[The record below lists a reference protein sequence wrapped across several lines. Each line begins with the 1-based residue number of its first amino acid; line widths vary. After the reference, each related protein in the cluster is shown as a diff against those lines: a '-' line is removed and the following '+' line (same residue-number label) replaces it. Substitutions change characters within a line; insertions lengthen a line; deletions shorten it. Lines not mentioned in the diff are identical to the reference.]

1 MAMQNRPRLTYN
13 RQMDN
18 DETLEEFVQI
28 LGRIKDLLGEVTTPD
43 DEGIDLVKAIEQLR
57 LSGNNKD
64 ADELAELIERADEL
78 KAQHQAKT

>member
-1 MAMQNRPRLTYN
+1 MTYN

-18 DETLEEFVQI
+18 DDKLEEFVQI
-28 LGRIKDLLGEVTTPD
+28 LGRIKDLLGDVTTSD
-43 DEGIDLVKAIEQLR
+43 DEDIDLVEAIEQLR
-57 LSGNNKD
+57 LSGNNTD